1 MPHALARVEAVKKF
15 RAASKSAPTRKL
27 AETPTRF
34 HVENMPFRGY
44 AVIAKVSSERRR
56 FVPMGFEQP
65 TTLCSDLLFVL
76 PSATRY
82 HFGVLTST
90 MHNAWVRYTC
100 GRLESRYRYSAA
112 IVYNNFPWPANPTDK
127 QRAAIEEAAQG
138 VLDARAQFP
147 GASLA
152 DLYDPVAMP
161 PALVKAHQKLD
172 AAVDAAYGQ
181 KGFANDAARVA
192 FLFEMYRKLTSLAVT

>member
-1 MPHALARVEAVKKF
+1 
-15 RAASKSAPTRKL
+15 
-27 AETPTRF
+27 
-34 HVENMPFRGY
+34 
-44 AVIAKVSSERRR
+44 
-56 FVPMGFEQP
+56 
-65 TTLCSDLLFVL
+65 
-76 PSATRY
+76 
-82 HFGVLTST
+82 

-112 IVYNNFPWPANPTDK
+112 IVYNNFPWPEEPTDK
-127 QRAAIEEAAQG
+127 QRAAIEAAALG

-192 FLFEMYRKLTSLAVT
+192 FLFERYRRLNPLTTARD